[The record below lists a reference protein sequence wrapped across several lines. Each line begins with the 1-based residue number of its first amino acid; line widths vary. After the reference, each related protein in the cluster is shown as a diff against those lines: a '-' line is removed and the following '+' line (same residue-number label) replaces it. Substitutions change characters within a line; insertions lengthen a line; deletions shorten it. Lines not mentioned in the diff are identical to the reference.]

1 MSEDRKNHRLSPRDY
16 EILKDV
22 VRTYI
27 FTGEPVSSR
36 SLAKRPRHEL
46 SAAPDE
52 GLEGSTVPADPYPEA
67 LAGQEIRIEYFD
79 FSIPKLYK

>member
-1 MSEDRKNHRLSPRDY
+1 MSEDRKNHHLSPRDY

-46 SAAPDE
+46 SAASIRNIMAD
-52 GLEGSTVPADPYPEA
+52 LEECGYLMQPHTSAGRVPTH
-67 LAGQEIRIEYFD
+67 AGYH
-79 FSIPKLYK
+79 L